1 MFKNLLLVS
10 GVVLA
15 LTGALPAMA
24 QTAPA
29 AAAPSASAA
38 NFPSAV
44 IAVVDIERIMKES
57 AAGKNVRD
65 QLATRRTSYQQQV
78 TADEQKLREAEQALV
93 AQRTTLTPEQ
103 FDVKRREFETQA
115 RAAQQRVQERAR
127 VLDNAFGEA
136 LGTIKQNVAQIVAEL
151 AKTRGV
157 TVVLDKSQV
166 IVVESSLDLTA
177 SVLTQLNTKLP
188 RLEVRVPAAA
198 AAPRAQAQGR

>member
-10 GVVLA
+10 GVLFA
-15 LTGALPAMA
+15 LTGALPALA
-24 QTAPA
+24 ETAPA
-29 AAAPSASAA
+29 AAAPAASTT
-38 NFPSAV
+38 NFPAAV

-78 TADEQKLREAEQALV
+78 TADEAKLREAEQALV
-93 AQRTTLTPEQ
+93 AQRATLTAEQ

-127 VLDNAFGEA
+127 VLDTAFGEA

-151 AKTRGV
+151 AKGRGV

-166 IVVESSLDLTA
+166 IVVESSLDFTA

-198 AAPRAQAQGR
+198 APRAQAQGR